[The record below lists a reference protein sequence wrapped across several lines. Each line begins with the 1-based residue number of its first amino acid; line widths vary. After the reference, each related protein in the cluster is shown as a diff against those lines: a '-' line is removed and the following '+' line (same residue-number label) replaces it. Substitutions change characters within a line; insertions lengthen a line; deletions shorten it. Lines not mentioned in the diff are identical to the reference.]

1 MPGAHTINLPGGLYL
16 LTKGELDVRA
26 NVTINGPRP
35 QRGLS
40 LAARIDGNNQSR
52 VFDVANGFSVHINRV
67 TIRHGRACRGAGIRN
82 DGALTITSSVIRD
95 NALDGIECDGGGI
108 RNTANGTLTI
118 HSSTIRGNTGS
129 NHAFGGG
136 VSNDGS
142 AAIFDSTIRDNHVS
156 GVEFGANG
164 GGGIKSTGELT
175 LSNSTVRGNSST
187 LKGGGLWLTG
197 GVSSISTST
206 ITFNW
211 TTDTEFFSVTAGGIY
226 NQGRLDIARSTISNN
241 LGRAVGGIF
250 HGSLNT
256 IDARLTVENT
266 TISGNG
272 ATGDFSGVA
281 GAILLVESPQPLG
294 MASIVNSTI
303 SHNTIPVIA
312 SGAGGLASGFEIELR
327 NTIVAQN
334 SFPNCDNFAEVSLG
348 HNLSSDVTCTF
359 TAAGDMVGTDPQLG
373 PLADNGGPTQ
383 TRRLNFGSPAIDA
396 GDVVGCPA
404 MDQRGVTRPQGA
416 ACDIGA
422 YEFVPFI
429 SGRATE

>member
-1 MPGAHTINLPGGLYL
+1 MPRAHTINLPGGLYL

-35 QRGLS
+35 RGGLS
-40 LAARIDGNNQSR
+40 LAATIDGNNQSR
-52 VFDVANGFSVHINRV
+52 VFDLHNGFSAHINRV

-82 DGALTITSSVIRD
+82 GGALTITSSVIRD

-108 RNTANGTLTI
+108 RNTADGTLTI

-206 ITFNW
+206 ITANW
-211 TTDTEFFSVTAGGIY
+211 TTDTEFLSTAGGIY
-226 NQGRLDIARSTISNN
+226 NQGFLEIARSTISNN
-241 LGRAVGGIF
+241 LGR
-250 HGSLNT
+250 T
-256 IDARLTVENT
+256 
-266 TISGNG
+266 
-272 ATGDFSGVA
+272 
-281 GAILLVESPQPLG
+281 
-294 MASIVNSTI
+294 
-303 SHNTIPVIA
+303 
-312 SGAGGLASGFEIELR
+312 AGGTS
-327 NTIVAQN
+327 TVH
-334 SFPNCDNFAEVSLG
+334 STPSTP
-348 HNLSSDVTCTF
+348 SS
-359 TAAGDMVGTDPQLG
+359 
-373 PLADNGGPTQ
+373 
-383 TRRLNFGSPAIDA
+383 RW
-396 GDVVGCPA
+396 
-404 MDQRGVTRPQGA
+404 
-416 ACDIGA
+416 
-422 YEFVPFI
+422 
-429 SGRATE
+429 